1 MNKLINLG
9 VVAFIIGILTTIFY
23 PIITNEELGIK
34 YGLILM
40 GIGALVIILFL
51 IIERIKD
58 NKQFNKEF
66 RKEDLRP

>member
-9 VVAFIIGILTTIFY
+9 VVAFIIGILTTGIY

-51 IIERIKD
+51 IIERTKD